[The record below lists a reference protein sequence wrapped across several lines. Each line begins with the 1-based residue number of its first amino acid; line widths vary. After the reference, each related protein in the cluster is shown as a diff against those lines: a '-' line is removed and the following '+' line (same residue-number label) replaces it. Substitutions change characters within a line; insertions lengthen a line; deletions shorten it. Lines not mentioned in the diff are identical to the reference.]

1 MSILMVLRHFF
12 TEYSAIM
19 EQARTGQR
27 QPIEGPSKRPADVC
41 LETDTLP
48 CRISY
53 PALRF

>member
-27 QPIEGPSKRPADVC
+27 QPIEGRAKRPADVC
-41 LETDTLP
+41 LETDILP